1 MGKAPTQRPRAAGE
15 PEVPRARH
23 CGTRR
28 AASYQIDEAFGRGPK
43 EHVQGPIDGEIPAG
57 VNRYI
62 DEGEEEDDTIGP
74 GEIDELAGQVAGTRP
89 SGEQQ

>member
-1 MGKAPTQRPRAAGE
+1 M
-15 PEVPRARH
+15 
-23 CGTRR
+23 
-28 AASYQIDEAFGRGPK
+28 
-43 EHVQGPIDGEIPAG
+43 QGPIDSEIPAG

-74 GEIDELAGQVAGTRP
+74 GEIDELAGQVAGTRT